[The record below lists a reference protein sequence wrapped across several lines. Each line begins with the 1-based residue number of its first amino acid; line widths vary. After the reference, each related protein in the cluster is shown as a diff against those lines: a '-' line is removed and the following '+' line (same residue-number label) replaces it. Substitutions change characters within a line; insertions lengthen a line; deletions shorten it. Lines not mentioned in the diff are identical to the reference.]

1 MNQQMEQNQ
10 ESKLRDVRRPMT
22 EEEIL
27 QAVQLS
33 KQGWSVRQIGKKLN
47 HGKSS
52 IHRWITIFA
61 ENIEKTD
68 MRKKKSRVN
77 KIKPRRI
84 IGVPAPENVS
94 YSTETQSESDKDKIK
109 RLERE
114 LAEARLA
121 RDFYDEMINVAEKQF
136 NINIRK
142 KAGTRQ

>member
-1 MNQQMEQNQ
+1 MKKLE
-10 ESKLRDVRRPMT
+10 ESHPNVVRRPMT
-22 EEEIL
+22 DEEIQ
-27 QAVQLS
+27 QALYLR
-33 KQGWSVRQIGKKLN
+33 KQGLSIRQIGKKLN
-47 HGKSS
+47 HGKSV

-61 ENIEKTD
+61 ENIDKTD
-68 MRKKKSRVN
+68 MGKNKSRGN

-84 IGVPAPENVS
+84 IGVAAPENVN
-94 YSTETQSESDKDKIK
+94 YSTDTQSESDKEKIK